1 MASTTTEWILKLVDK
16 ITGPMKAA
24 TEAAQTM
31 TEKVDETTEAV
42 EQLGRKSEEQS
53 SRLEK
58 FGKGMFFMNE
68 IKDGV
73 DQVADAFMGAIQP
86 GIDFEYAMAQVQ
98 AISGITKDQLQI
110 VSDKGRQLA
119 KTFGIDAAEGAR
131 VFSNIL
137 SQLGPDLAKYPDAID
152 SMARN
157 SFTLSKTMDG
167 DVKSAVSALTGSFN
181 AFIGEVTDADSAAK
195 LMEMQMNLI
204 AKSAQV
210 GAAEVPDL
218 VESLKDIGPSAK
230 NLGVS
235 FAETNA
241 IFQVL
246 GQNQIKASQAGNA
259 LRNAM
264 LILTSPTGT
273 AAKTLESLGV
283 NLDKMADKTI
293 PFADRLK
300 ELVPV
305 INNTKAMRDMFG
317 LENAVAGQ
325 ILVGSIDKIKEW
337 TKEVQG
343 SNSATEQAAIIMDT
357 TAEKLKRTQA
367 WVDDLKIS
375 FFNLVE
381 PLAPFMKMLGM
392 VTSGIVTLGMTI
404 FSIGQISSLAWGA
417 AWTKMATIVKV
428 AASAISTAIT
438 SIPIIGWIALAI
450 SALIGLG
457 AYFYNTSAT
466 VRGFFWGVWEVIK
479 SFVQGVG
486 KTFMALLKLIGMV
499 MNPAN
504 WFKPGKI
511 QGEFKNFT
519 TYVGEIGKNI
529 GSAYQ
534 RGLQAGIE
542 DYKKS
547 HPEKEKKGKEG
558 SPLNISAETLNSP
571 LKIAPNGGNTNNTNN
586 NSGTKGTGGS
596 VGLGGTGGSGS
607 VRNITMNVTMNNS
620 FSISGESDYRKISGR
635 LKQEL
640 IAILTDV
647 NPAIS

>member
-73 DQVADAFMGAIQP
+73 DQVADAIMGAIQP

-98 AISGITKDQLQI
+98 AISGISGEQLDL
-110 VSDKGRQLA
+110 VSDKARKLA
-119 KTFGIDAAEGAR
+119 VDFGVNAAEGAG
-131 VFSNIL
+131 VFTNIL
-137 SQLGPDLAKYPDAID
+137 SQLGPEMAKFPEVLN
-152 SMARN
+152 SMGQNA
-157 SFTLSKTMDG
+157 FTLSKTMNG
-167 DVKSAVSALTGSFN
+167 DVNGAVSALTASFN
-181 AFIGEVTDADSAAK
+181 SFTPPVNDAIESARV
-195 LMEMQMNLI
+195 MQEQMNII

-218 VESLKDIGPSAK
+218 VMSLKNIGPSAK
-230 NLGVS
+230 NAGVS

-241 IFQVL
+241 LLQVL
-246 GQNQIKASQAGNA
+246 GQNQVKAAEAGTA
-259 LRNAM
+259 LRNVM
-264 LILTSPTGT
+264 LILSAPSSDV
-273 AAKTLESLGV
+273 AK
-283 NLDKMADKTI
+283 A
-293 PFADRLK
+293 LK
-300 ELVPV
+300 EAGVDIEKMGDKSIPLAERLETLLPV
-305 INNTKAMRDMFG
+305 MNDTALMSKLFG
-317 LENAVAGQ
+317 RENIVAGQ
-325 ILVGSIDKIKEW
+325 ILTGNIDKIKDW
-337 TKEVQG
+337 TQEVQG
-343 SNSATEQAAIIMDT
+343 SNSATEQAALIMDT
-357 TAEKLKRTQA
+357 HAEKMKRTQA
-367 WVDDLKIS
+367 WIDDLKIS
-375 FFNLVE
+375 FFELAE
-381 PLAPFMKMLGM
+381 PIAPFIVLLGSAM
-392 VTSGIVTLGMTI
+392 TAIVTLGMTI

-466 VRGFFWGVWEVIK
+466 VRGFFWGVGEVIK
-479 SFVQGVG
+479 RFVVG
-486 KTFMALLKLIGMV
+486 AIKLFGALFEFVVMV
-499 MNPAN
+499 LNPSN

-511 QGEFKNFT
+511 QGAFSNLVNYAKD
-519 TYVGEIGKNI
+519 IGKSI
-529 GSAYQ
+529 GSGYQ
-534 RGLQAGIE
+534 EGMQAGIE

-547 HPEKEKKGKEG
+547 HPEKEKKGKEE
-558 SPLNISAETLNSP
+558 SALNISTETLNSP
-571 LKIAPNGGNTNNTNN
+571 LKIDPNGGNTNNTNN

-596 VGLGGTGGSGS
+596 VGLGGSGGSGS

>member
-42 EQLGRKSEEQS
+42 EQLGRESEEQS

-98 AISGITKDQLQI
+98 AISGISGEQLDT
-110 VSDKGRQLA
+110 VSDKARKLA
-119 KTFGIDAAEGAR
+119 KDFGVDAANGAG
-131 VFSNIL
+131 VFTNIL
-137 SQLGPDLAKYPDAID
+137 SQLGPEMAKFPDVLN
-152 SMARN
+152 SMGQNA
-157 SFTLSKTMDG
+157 FTLSKTMDG
-167 DVKSAVSALTGSFN
+167 DVNGAISALTASFN
-181 AFIGEVTDADSAAK
+181 SFTPPVNDAIESARV
-195 LMEMQMNLI
+195 MQEQMNII

-218 VESLKDIGPSAK
+218 VMSLKNIGPSAK
-230 NLGVS
+230 NAGVS

-241 IFQVL
+241 LLQVL
-246 GQNQIKASQAGNA
+246 GQNQVKAAEAGTA
-259 LRNAM
+259 LRNVM
-264 LILTSPTGT
+264 LILSAPSSD
-273 AAKTLESLGV
+273 AAK
-283 NLDKMADKTI
+283 A
-293 PFADRLK
+293 LK
-300 ELVPV
+300 EAGVDIEKMGDKSIPLAERLETLLPV
-305 INNTKAMRDMFG
+305 MNDTALMSKLFG
-317 LENAVAGQ
+317 RENIVAGQ
-325 ILVGSIDKIKEW
+325 ILTGNIDKIKDW
-337 TKEVQG
+337 TQEVQG

-428 AASAISTAIT
+428 AAAGIRTAIA
-438 SIPIIGWIALAI
+438 SIPIIGWIAIII

-457 AYFYNTSAT
+457 VYFYNTSAT
-466 VRGFFWGVWEVIK
+466 VRGFFWGVGEVIK
-479 SFVQGVG
+479 RFVVG
-486 KTFMALLKLIGMV
+486 AIKLFGALFEFVVMV
-499 MNPAN
+499 LNPSN

-511 QGEFKNFT
+511 QGAFSNLVNYAKD
-519 TYVGEIGKNI
+519 IGKSI
-529 GSAYQ
+529 GSGYQ
-534 RGLQAGIE
+534 EGMQAGIE

-547 HPEKEKKGKEG
+547 HPEKEKKGEEG

-596 VGLGGTGGSGS
+596 VGLGGSGGSGS

>member
-73 DQVADAFMGAIQP
+73 DQVTDAFMGAIQP

-428 AASAISTAIT
+428 AAAGIRTAIA
-438 SIPIIGWIALAI
+438 SIPIIGWIAIII

-457 AYFYNTSAT
+457 VYFYNTSAT
-466 VRGFFWGVWEVIK
+466 IRGFFWGVGEVIK
-479 SFVQGVG
+479 RFVVG
-486 KTFMALLKLIGMV
+486 AIKLFGALFEFVVMV
-499 MNPAN
+499 LNPSN

-511 QGEFKNFT
+511 QGAFSNLVNYAKD
-519 TYVGEIGKNI
+519 IGKSI
-529 GSAYQ
+529 GNGYQ
-534 RGLQAGIE
+534 EGMQAGIE

-547 HPEKEKKGKEG
+547 HPEKEKKGEEG

-596 VGLGGTGGSGS
+596 VGLGGSGGSGS